1 MIKRIISACFLLS
14 AILPLKVF
22 SSGDEYRLG
31 GGDLINVTV
40 FQNPDFNGER
50 RVSEN
55 GVITFPLVGAV
66 PVGQLTIQEA
76 EQTIAKRL
84 SEGAFVVNPQ
94 VSIVPIEMRSS
105 QISVIGLVSKPGRYP
120 LESRNTKLT
129 DALSMAGGI
138 IQSAP
143 SVSLNGGDQVV
154 LKGTRNGVAFSKT
167 IDVREIF
174 LKGKDELDLQVRG
187 GDTIY
192 VGRAP
197 QYYVYGEVQ
206 RPGVYKIE
214 TGMTV
219 RQALAQAGGLTP
231 RGSQNGIQIYRKDD
245 AGKEIVINPDLD
257 QPLLDNDTLFF
268 KQSIF

>member
-1 MIKRIISACFLLS
+1 MIRTLLS
-14 AILPLKVF
+14 ALVLLGVLAPLYA
-22 SSGDEYRLG
+22 SSKGDEYRLG

-40 FQNPDFNGER
+40 FQNPDFNGDR

-55 GVITFPLVGAV
+55 GEITFPLVGAV
-66 PVGQLTIQEA
+66 PIGNLTIQEA
-76 EQTIAKRL
+76 EQIVARRL
-84 SEGAFVVNPQ
+84 SEGKFVVKPQ
-94 VSIVPIEMRSS
+94 VSIVPIEMRSA

-120 LESRNTKLT
+120 LESINTRLT

-138 IQSAP
+138 VQSAP
-143 SVSLNGGDQVV
+143 AVSLNGGDLVV
-154 LKGTRNGVAFSKT
+154 LKGTRDGTPFSKT
-167 IDVREIF
+167 IDLKEIF
-174 LKGKDELDLQVRG
+174 LKGNDELDLLVTG

-231 RGSQNGIQIYRKDD
+231 RGSQNGIQIYRKNDK
-245 AGKEIVINPDLD
+245 GKEMVVKPTLD
-257 QPLLDNDTLFF
+257 QHLKDSDTLFF

>member
-1 MIKRIISACFLLS
+1 MIKGFLSTL
-14 AILPLKVF
+14 AFLFMLGPWHAALANQ
-22 SSGDEYRLG
+22 EYRLG

-40 FQNPDFNGER
+40 FQNPDFNGDR

-55 GVITFPLVGAV
+55 GEITFPLIGVVAVGS
-66 PVGQLTIQEA
+66 LTVQEA
-76 EQTIAKRL
+76 EQMIAKRL
-84 SEGAFVVNPQ
+84 SEGRFVISPQ

-105 QISVIGLVSKPGRYP
+105 QISVIGFVSKPGRYP
-120 LESRNTKLT
+120 LDSKNTRVT
-129 DALSMAGGI
+129 DALSMAGGV

-143 SVSLNGGDQVV
+143 TVSLNGGDIVV
-154 LKGTRNGVAFSKT
+154 LKGQRDGQSFSKT
-167 IDVREIF
+167 IDLKEIF
-174 LKGKDELDLQVRG
+174 LKGNDEMNLLVSG
-187 GDTIY
+187 GDTLY

-219 RQALAQAGGLTP
+219 RQALAQAGGLTQ
-231 RGSQNGIQIYRKDD
+231 RGSQNGIQIYRKNSEEQETVL
-245 AGKEIVINPDLD
+245 KPDLD
-257 QPLLDNDTLFF
+257 QTIQDNDTLFF